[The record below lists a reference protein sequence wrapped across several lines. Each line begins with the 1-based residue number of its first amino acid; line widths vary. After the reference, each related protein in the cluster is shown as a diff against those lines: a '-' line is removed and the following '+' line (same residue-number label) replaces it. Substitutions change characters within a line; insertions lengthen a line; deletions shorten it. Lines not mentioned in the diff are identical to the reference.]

1 MLEEIKEEL
10 KKPKVDFTEIN
21 KKLNENKSQ
30 IELAKDKIIDT
41 IKASENEICSD
52 IIRKTKELKEDNVI
66 TRNLVRQKAEKIDK
80 NVSKL
85 ADRQDMTDQMIEDEA
100 DELEKIIE
108 QNIDMEADNI
118 ESEINKQI
126 DKEIEEIESNQSAN
140 GNNNGTEG

>member
-85 ADRQDMTDQMIEDEA
+85 SDRQDQTDKMIEDELKELK
-100 DELEKIIE
+100 DEFEEQEKEQEDIKNEFDKQEEELTLEEFK
-108 QNIDMEADNI
+108 
-118 ESEINKQI
+118 KQ
-126 DKEIEEIESNQSAN
+126 EEEL
-140 GNNNGTEG
+140 TK

>member
-1 MLEEIKEEL
+1 
-10 KKPKVDFTEIN
+10 
-21 KKLNENKSQ
+21 
-30 IELAKDKIIDT
+30 
-41 IKASENEICSD
+41 
-52 IIRKTKELKEDNVI
+52 
-66 TRNLVRQKAEKIDK
+66 
-80 NVSKL
+80 
-85 ADRQDMTDQMIEDEA
+85 MTDQMIEDEA

>member
-85 ADRQDMTDQMIEDEA
+85 SDRQDQTDKMIEDELKELK
-100 DELEKIIE
+100 DEFEE
-108 QNIDMEADNI
+108 QV
-118 ESEINKQI
+118 
-126 DKEIEEIESNQSAN
+126 
-140 GNNNGTEG
+140 